1 LNKPKSPWQ
10 TKEWKKRREQI
21 LLTRNKC
28 EWCGKTK
35 KLQIAHK
42 IKFTS
47 LYYDEYIA
55 CRDDEIRVLCASC
68 HLAEHKGIE
77 PCPSCSGWKQKH
89 NTICKKCR
97 EREEDEEWEKTHEVQ
112 LQPDSDEDEAKMH
125 LYQILEKNM
134 IGAVCGGFGVNIP
147 LSAEMSWGKLI
158 PFSSTHI

>member
-1 LNKPKSPWQ
+1 MTRSPWQ

-42 IKFTS
+42 IKLTGM

-55 CRDDEIRVLCASC
+55 CKDDDIRVLCAGC
-68 HLAEHKGIE
+68 HLAEHKGIT

-89 NTICKKCR
+89 NIICKKCKLG
-97 EREEDEEWEKTHEVQ
+97 EKIKIAMQ
-112 LQPDSDEDEAKMH
+112 NL
-125 LYQILEKNM
+125 
-134 IGAVCGGFGVNIP
+134 
-147 LSAEMSWGKLI
+147 
-158 PFSSTHI
+158 